1 MANITISRNKIALTA
16 VCLSA
21 IMLGLEITS
30 IPSILPTLERV
41 LPADFRQLQW
51 IMNAYTIAM
60 CSVLVAM
67 GALADRFGRKRVFVI
82 SIIVFGIASL
92 ICGLA
97 TSAPL
102 LISARFLQGT
112 SAAGMLACQVAVLS
126 HQFRGGPER
135 GVAFA
140 WWGVIFGL
148 GLGFG
153 PIVGG
158 VIVTLSSWE
167 WVFFIHVIIALLTV
181 VFARMGVEES
191 ADPHAISIDI
201 GGMITLSLAVFGLV
215 YLITQGQELGLNSLA
230 AMSVLAASALSFL
243 LFVRI
248 ETRVARPMFDFKAF
262 RIRNFSGALLG
273 ASGMNFSFWPF
284 IIYFPIYLQSVLG
297 YSSVTAGL
305 TVLAYTLPTVVM
317 PPVAE
322 KLLAKRGPSFV
333 IPLGL
338 FTIATGFMLMR
349 LVATTEYASW
359 ATLLPGCVL
368 AGIGLGLTN
377 TPVTNTATGSLPPER
392 AGMASG
398 MEFSA
403 RMISLAVNIAIMG
416 FVLVKGVSLK
426 LGEATEDA
434 ASAQALR
441 TLTDAVAAGNFN
453 AGEAVGVSFAVAR
466 SALTYGIGWVL
477 TYGAIAAL
485 VLGVM
490 AVIVFGKRERPET
503 KDHKAVPQSSGGQS
517 LVSKAECE
525 AACERN

>member
-1 MANITISRNKIALTA
+1 MVASTTSKKNKIALTS

-30 IPSILPTLERV
+30 VPAILPNLESI

-67 GALADRFGRKRVFVI
+67 GAFADRYGRKRVFVA
-82 SIIVFGIASL
+82 SIMVFGLASL

-102 LISARFLQGT
+102 LIAARLFQGI
-112 SAAGMLACQVAVLS
+112 SAAGMLACQVAILS
-126 HQFRGGPER
+126 HQFRDGPER

-140 WWGVIFGL
+140 WWGIIFGL

-158 VIVTLSSWE
+158 AIVTLSSWE
-167 WVFFIHVIIALLTV
+167 WVFLIHVVIAIPTI
-181 VFARMGVEES
+181 VFSRMGVEES
-191 ADPHAISIDI
+191 ADPRAVSIDV
-201 GGMITLSLAVFGLV
+201 GGMASLSLAVFGSV

-230 AMSVLAASALSFL
+230 AMGILAGSAISFL
-243 LFVRI
+243 LFVII

-262 RIRNFSGALLG
+262 RIREFSGALLG

-284 IIYFPIYLQSVLG
+284 VIYFPIYLQSVLG
-297 YSSVTAGL
+297 YSSIVAGL

-317 PPVAE
+317 PSVAE
-322 KLLAKRGPSFV
+322 KLLVKRGPGFV

-338 FTIATGFMLMR
+338 FAISIGFILMR
-349 LVATTEYASW
+349 IVATTEYASW
-359 ATLLPGCVL
+359 ATLLPGCIM
-368 AGIGLGLTN
+368 AGIGLGLAN
-377 TPVTNTATGSLPPER
+377 TPVTDTATRSLPPER

-403 RMISLAVNIAIMG
+403 RMISLAVNIAVMG
-416 FVLVKGVSLK
+416 FVLAEGVALK
-426 LGEATEDA
+426 LEETFSNAPG
-434 ASAQALR
+434 QALR
-441 TLTDAVAAGNFN
+441 TLADAVSAGNLD
-453 AGEAVGVSFAVAR
+453 AGAAIGVPAEITR
-466 SALTYGIGWVL
+466 SALASGIGGVMI
-477 TYGAIAAL
+477 YGAIAAATF
-485 VLGVM
+485 GII
-490 AVIVFGKRERPET
+490 AIFVFRRIEDRDIKRLRN
-503 KDHKAVPQSSGGQS
+503 QSQS
-517 LVSKAECE
+517 PVSQSD
-525 AACERN
+525 